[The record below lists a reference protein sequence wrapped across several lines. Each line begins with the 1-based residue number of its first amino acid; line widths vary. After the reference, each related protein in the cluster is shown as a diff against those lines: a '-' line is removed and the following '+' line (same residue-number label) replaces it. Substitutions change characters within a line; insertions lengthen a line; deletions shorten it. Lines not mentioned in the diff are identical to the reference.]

1 MAPLANERLPRIGG
15 NAVEGVGLIPTPTPT
30 PTPESGPEPND
41 EKDPRTSE
49 RALKYHTQ

>member
-15 NAVEGVGLIPTPTPT
+15 NAVEGVGLIPTPTP
-30 PTPESGPEPND
+30 ESGPEPND
-41 EKDPRTSE
+41 EIDPRTSE